1 MLVGVLPGLGP
12 ATATAILI
20 PLTYDMGPA
29 AAIIMLSGIY
39 YGAMYGGTITSVLI
53 NTPGESASVI
63 TCLDG
68 YPMAKQ
74 GRAGAAL
81 GSAAI
86 GSFFGGTISI
96 LALVFI
102 GPPLANF
109 ALKFGPPE
117 FFALLMLG
125 LMTVIGLMGKS
136 LLRGLIAAMFGL
148 SLALVGVD
156 PVTGTDRFTF
166 GEPYLL
172 NGIDLVSIA
181 MGLFG
186 FSEILSGME
195 NLTEGQKPP
204 KVQGLLPHKD
214 EVIPMTKAI
223 GRGTL
228 LGCLVGLIPGTNG
241 VIPTIMSYSLEKKLA
256 KDPSRFGKGAIEG
269 VAGPET
275 ANNAYSG
282 AALIPLFTLGVPSS
296 PTIAVILGAFIM
308 HGLTPGPSLFREN
321 PEFVWAVIASMFI
334 GNLILLVMNLPL
346 ANMWAK
352 IAAVPQKILY
362 PVILGVAV
370 LGSFAI
376 DNSIWSVGVMFTFGI
391 IGYFMKKLD
400 IPLAPIILTFVLGR
414 LIETSLLQSLRMFNG
429 SFVRIFERPI
439 AMTLL
444 SIAFLMLLFAFIN
457 SFRSK
462 KTNYSGD
469 TEI

>member
-1 MLVGVLPGLGP
+1 
-12 ATATAILI
+12 
-20 PLTYDMGPA
+20 MGSTS
-29 AAIIMLSGIY
+29 AIIMLSGIY

-53 NTPGESASVI
+53 NTPGESSSVI

-68 YPMAKQ
+68 YPMAQQ

-81 GSAAI
+81 GAAAV
-86 GSFFGGTISI
+86 GSFFGGTVAI

-102 GPPLANF
+102 GPPLATF
-109 ALKFGPPE
+109 ALRFGPPE
-117 FFALLMLG
+117 FFSLLLLG
-125 LMTVIGLMGKS
+125 LVTVIGLMGKS
-136 LLRGLIAAMFGL
+136 VLRGLIAAVFGL
-148 SLALVGVD
+148 SLALVGID
-156 PVTGTDRFTF
+156 PVTGSDRFTF

-186 FSEILSGME
+186 FSEILIGME
-195 NLTEGQKPP
+195 NLAENQKPPP
-204 KVQGLLPHKD
+204 KVQSLLPRRD
-214 EVIPMTKAI
+214 EVVPMAKSI

-228 LGCLVGLIPGTNG
+228 LGCLIGLIPGTNG
-241 VIPTIMSYSLEKKLA
+241 VIPTVISYSMEKKIA

-275 ANNAYSG
+275 ANNAYCG
-282 AALIPLFTLGVPSS
+282 AALIPLFTLGIPSS

-308 HGLTPGPSLFREN
+308 HGLTPGPSLFREQ
-321 PEFVWAVIASMFI
+321 PDFVWAVIASMFI
-334 GNLILLVMNLPL
+334 GNVILLVMNLPL

-352 IAAVPQKILY
+352 IATIPAKLLY
-362 PVILGVAV
+362 PMILCVAV

-376 DNSIWSVGVMFTFGI
+376 DNSIWSVGVMFTFGVV
-391 IGYFMKKLD
+391 GYFMKKLD

-439 AMTLL
+439 SITLL
-444 SIAFLMLLFAFIN
+444 TLATLMFLFALIN
-457 SFRSK
+457 GLRNK
-462 KTNYSGD
+462 KDSYSGD